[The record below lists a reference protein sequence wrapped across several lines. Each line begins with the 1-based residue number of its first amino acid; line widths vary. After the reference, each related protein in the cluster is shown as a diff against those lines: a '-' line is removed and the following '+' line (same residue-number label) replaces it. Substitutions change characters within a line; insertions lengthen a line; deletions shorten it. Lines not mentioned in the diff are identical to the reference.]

1 MKQTI
6 ELPIGGMTC
15 GSCVRHVDAA
25 LRAVPGVVSQT
36 VDLAGGRA
44 VITFDPSAATV
55 DAVCE
60 AVRGAGFEPGEARD
74 APPTS
79 G

>member
-15 GSCVRHVDAA
+15 GACVRHVDAA

-36 VDLAGGRA
+36 VDLAGRRA

-55 DAVCE
+55 H
-60 AVRGAGFEPGEARD
+60 AVRGAVRDAGFEPGEARD
-74 APPTS
+74 LPPA
-79 G
+79 